1 MRYVVPVVSTTVNS
15 VPVAD
20 TELRHISQWTAD
32 LYNSCVYRA
41 LTTLSVSN
49 GLSVERRNAAV
60 PRSQQRRRSI
70 VNQRNVGRSR
80 DQRRRQRGAALEV
93 LHRHRVRI
101 KGRGLV
107 VGKGARVL
115 DKAGAPVVLRGLL
128 DGRSV
133 ELAAVADAKVD
144 AVAVELGLVREGA
157 RGGGISWRCGV

>member
-20 TELRHISQWTAD
+20 TELKLCKS
-32 LYNSCVYRA
+32 NSPHTLPSTR

-60 PRSQQRRRSI
+60 PRRQQRRRST
-70 VNQRNVGRSR
+70 VLKRNVGRSR
-80 DQRRRQRGAALEV
+80 NQGRRQRGAALEV
-93 LHRHRVRI
+93 LHRHRVRV

-115 DKAGAPVVLRGLL
+115 DEARAPVVLRGLL
-128 DGRSV
+128 DGRAV
-133 ELAAVADAKVD
+133 KLAVVADAKVD
-144 AVAVELGLVREGA
+144 AVAVELRLVREGA
-157 RGGGISWRCGV
+157 RGGAVSGRCGV